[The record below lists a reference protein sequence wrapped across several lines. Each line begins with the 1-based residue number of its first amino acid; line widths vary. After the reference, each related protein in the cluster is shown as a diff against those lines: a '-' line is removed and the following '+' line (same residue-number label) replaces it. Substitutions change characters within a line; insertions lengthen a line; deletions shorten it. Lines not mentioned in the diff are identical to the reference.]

1 MHVFSLDS
9 SWFAQ
14 HCLKKFGIRRE
25 GFLKSRAQIKTINYA
40 SNASEVQMEALF
52 GQNLPSSAPAQW
64 WTQSSPGDCFQR
76 TCGEKTILY
85 IDSLKPH
92 GLASDWWLHFQRLAR
107 NSMQNIWSHY
117 QDSETPFQTITSPK
131 IWKISLAHFKPV
143 WCQEAASTKTPNN
156 MFLIQHRYALVHWS
170 FPGTVKIR
178 TLRTRSSFSGD
189 WLFNSPVTWSLVD
202 RKPTIT
208 YWLQLCAVQSCP
220 T

>member
-1 MHVFSLDS
+1 MTFINPSRITQALAGKLRVSTVHNDSWSCSLSPSWISCHNTLAMHVFSLDS

-107 NSMQNIWSHY
+107 NSMQNI
-117 QDSETPFQTITSPK
+117 
-131 IWKISLAHFKPV
+131 
-143 WCQEAASTKTPNN
+143 
-156 MFLIQHRYALVHWS
+156 
-170 FPGTVKIR
+170 
-178 TLRTRSSFSGD
+178 
-189 WLFNSPVTWSLVD
+189 
-202 RKPTIT
+202 
-208 YWLQLCAVQSCP
+208 
-220 T
+220 